1 MQLFDYLNLNLEMH
15 KNKICSKK
23 MLMSVVTA
31 GDDGSKAF
39 EIIYS
44 DVLKVCS
51 VWDLQSLQ

>member
-1 MQLFDYLNLNLEMH
+1 MH
-15 KNKICSKK
+15 KNKICNKK

-44 DVLKVCS
+44 DVLKACS

>member
-15 KNKICSKK
+15 KSVICNKK
-23 MLMSVVTA
+23 MLMSVATA
-31 GDDGSKAF
+31 GDGSKAF

-44 DVLKVCS
+44 NVLKVCN